1 MKRWLFALLLLCSA
15 GVAMAQTTEPEKTTD
30 KVTISEVQLSPG
42 GNEGHFTISLES
54 SRRYSTLGFDIF
66 LPDGYEFV
74 YYEDSYYDE
83 DLDEDITVYQPKVFK
98 ATSTIFKAD
107 HTVSSNV
114 QSTGALR
121 ITALSGNSSAMTAN
135 SGPLVDVYVRAT
147 PYVKQG
153 GADVSINSCF
163 FVTTKAVQY
172 NTEDQVISDKLSA
185 SSNCSL
191 PFSITAKKKWST
203 RVFPFSMTEIPE
215 GLSVYT
221 YKSQDKEN
229 VYLTKQNSIEAY
241 TPYIISTEKDM
252 NITLTGTASAEEYTS
267 HVKSG
272 GTCGSD
278 ALKGAVKNQTVHR
291 GYILQSQDGGEC
303 KFYPILDNEKFS
315 IPTGKCWIDA
325 SVAGAEEL
333 KFIISDDADGI
344 EATQLQA
351 EVPEAVYDLQGRRT
365 RASQHGIY
373 IIDGK
378 KVIK

>member
-1 MKRWLFALLLLCSA
+1 MSRWLFALLLLCSA
-15 GVAMAQTTEPEKTTD
+15 GVAMAQTTEHEKTTD
-30 KVTISEVQLSPG
+30 KVTVSELKVSPG
-42 GNEGHFTISLES
+42 AAIDDNEFITVSLEGNTI
-54 SRRYSTLGFDIF
+54 YTAFGMKIY
-66 LPDGYEFV
+66 LPQGYEFA
-74 YYEDSYYDE
+74 YDGGELMCYISEEDMYPTNRRGKIDSHS
-83 DLDEDITVYQPKVFK
+83 L
-98 ATSTIFKAD
+98 SC
-107 HTVSSNV
+107 NV
-114 QSTGALR
+114 QGDGSLIVTVMSSETADMLST
-121 ITALSGNSSAMTAN
+121 
-135 SGPLVDVYVRAT
+135 SGPLFDLYVKAT
-147 PYVKQG
+147 PYAKPG
-153 GADVSINSCF
+153 PADIVIKECF
-163 FVTTKAVQY
+163 FTTSDAVQY
-172 NTEDQVISDKLSA
+172 DAEDQVISDKLSA

-325 SVAGAEEL
+325 SVAGAKEL